1 MQQALKF
8 LVIFMGVLIL
18 AGLGVIVI
26 ALAGRM
32 SEGDAG
38 HAGFGT
44 VALDLPKG
52 AEVATAQADGNRLV
66 LTVGLPDGHKR
77 VIVLDLKTGAVV
89 GTVNVTGG
97 P

>member
-8 LVIFMGVLIL
+8 LVIFMGVLII

-32 SEGDAG
+32 SDGDAG
-38 HAGFGT
+38 GAGFGT

-66 LTVGLPDGHKR
+66 LTVRLPDGHKR
-77 VIVLDLKTGAVV
+77 IIVLDLKTGAVV